1 MRRIVSSSLMTRCC
15 ISSTES
21 GRRSTAMAFLSW
33 ITAAAKYARITKSSS
48 SRIQT
53 SLGIPKK
60 SMPFPIR
67 NSRSAHCDRAEG
79 GDDCY
84 RSRSVCILEK
94 GFDRWQVPDDFV
106 FVEEL
111 SHTATGKLLKTKR
124 RKDFGNWGVGIGANE
139 GDLSYLSYD
148 QHFPDVVSGEEELDG
163 G

>member
-1 MRRIVSSSLMTRCC
+1 
-15 ISSTES
+15 
-21 GRRSTAMAFLSW
+21 
-33 ITAAAKYARITKSSS
+33 
-48 SRIQT
+48 
-53 SLGIPKK
+53 
-60 SMPFPIR
+60 MPFPIR

-84 RSRSVCILEK
+84 RSRIVCILEK
-94 GFDRWQVPDDFV
+94 RFARWQVPDDFV

-148 QHFPDVVSGEEELDG
+148 QHFPDVVSGEEKLDG
-163 G
+163 GEVPEQGFDVTVIKDPL